1 VKDGTL
7 LLLAIGIL
15 SAGAYCLGLALDQRR
30 LSLLAKPLP
39 VLCLLLWV
47 LQGAS
52 GPYAR
57 FVALGLALSLVADI
71 LIEVSFLAGLA
82 TFLLAHVAYIV
93 AFCADN
99 PGWRPLL
106 ALPFL
111 AWGAGVLAYLWPRL
125 GQMRPPVV
133 AYVLVI
139 CTMMWRAAARID
151 GGPATLFAEGAA
163 LVGAVIF
170 AASDTLI
177 ALDRFHSPIRGVR
190 YPIILLYWLGQ
201 WGIALSTRAA

>member
-1 VKDGTL
+1 MKDGTL

-15 SAGAYCLGLALDQRR
+15 SAGAYCLGLVLDERR

-47 LQGAS
+47 LQGAR
-52 GPYAR
+52 GPYVR
-57 FVALGLALSLVADI
+57 FVALGLAISLVADI

-93 AFCADN
+93 AFSADS
-99 PGWRPLL
+99 PGWRPLQ

-111 AWGAGVLAYLWPRL
+111 AWGAGVLVYLWPRL
-125 GQMRPPVV
+125 GQMRVPVV
-133 AYVLVI
+133 AYVVVI

-151 GGPATLFAEGAA
+151 GSPALLFAEGSA

-177 ALDRFHSPIRGVR
+177 ALDRFHKPIRGVR

-201 WGIALSTRAA
+201 WGIALSTRVL

>member
-1 VKDGTL
+1 VSGTL

-15 SAGAYCLGLALDQRR
+15 SAGTYCLGLALEQRR

-47 LQGAS
+47 LQEAR

-57 FVALGLALSLVADI
+57 FVALALAISLVADI

-93 AFCADN
+93 AFSTENLA
-99 PGWRPLL
+99 WRPLQ

-111 AWGAGVLAYLWPRL
+111 AWGVGVLVLLWPRL
-125 GQMRPPVV
+125 GQMRTPVV
-133 AYVLVI
+133 AYVVVI
-139 CTMMWRAAARID
+139 CAMMWRAAARID
-151 GGPATLFAEGAA
+151 GAPVSLFADWLA
-163 LVGAVIF
+163 LGGAVVF

-177 ALDRFHSPIRGVR
+177 ALDRFQAPIRGVR
-190 YPIILLYWLGQ
+190 FPIILLYWLGQ
-201 WGIALSTRAA
+201 WGIALSTRAS